1 MSIRRPRGII
11 RTTAAIQSAPPQ
23 GKGQL
28 LSPRSEVTYQI
39 FEDAYYE
46 KRVWMPS
53 ANLSNYVMIFTSLS
67 LGHKSRLGRL
77 AFRHLLQTLSESE
90 FVPRIL
96 VFWNH
101 AVKACVE
108 GSPLLPCLARIERAG
123 VKILVCT
130 FALEKL
136 KLKSK
141 LRSGKLASNIDLLD
155 AIHKAQKVVSF

>member
-1 MSIRRPRGII
+1 MII
-11 RTTAAIQSAPPQ
+11 RSLLKHSSYSPH
-23 GKGQL
+23 GKVL
-28 LSPRSEVTYQI
+28 SLSPRSEVSYQI

-53 ANLSNYVMIFTSLS
+53 ANLSNYVLIFTSLS
-67 LGHKSRLGRL
+67 LGKRSRLGRL
-77 AFRHLLQTLSESE
+77 AFRNFLQTLSESE
-90 FVPRIL
+90 FVPRVI
-96 VFWNH
+96 VFWNY

-136 KLKSK
+136 KLKSR